1 MNTTNRHKISAI
13 KAFVNAFISEMRL
26 VVRDQGVLVFL
37 VLLPLFYPL
46 VYSII
51 YNPELVR
58 DVTVVVVDHD
68 RTARSRQ
75 LARMLDATQEA
86 RIIGYAAD
94 LDEARRAMDSHECYG
109 ILEIPEGFQK
119 SIGRQE
125 TAHAVIYTE
134 MSLLLRYR
142 SLLMAATNVSQ
153 AIGAEI
159 QSEDID
165 AVLPIASTVMPGDP
179 MPVEAVQ
186 LGNITGGFD
195 SFIMPGVL
203 ILILQQSII
212 LAVGLAGG
220 NRRERRLLGQSSLPG
235 SVTATLAGR
244 ALCYIVMAI
253 LPAIYILHY
262 VPMMFSFPMEGSPL
276 QIFAFVLPMII
287 ASIMLGFTLQTFISE
302 RESIFVVWVV
312 TSVIF
317 LFLSGLTW
325 PRFAMAAPW
334 KALSDCVPATFG
346 VMGYVRMNANGADL
360 SQLHMEYT
368 GLWIQAAVYTMLAWV
383 AQWYVRRKYAK

>member
-1 MNTTNRHKISAI
+1 
-13 KAFVNAFISEMRL
+13 
-26 VVRDQGVLVFL
+26 
-37 VLLPLFYPL
+37 PLFYPL